1 MTKELTA
8 NCFYR
13 NKVFLTSLG
22 IPFKKFHSFLKN
34 FITAVMKSPA
44 TKNNCKN
51 FLTSKLVVKMETAK
65 IPIKR
70 IIIRINLKVLMI
82 ITYLKEIP

>member
-8 NCFYR
+8 NYFYR

-51 FLTSKLVVKMETAK
+51 FLTSKLVVKIETAK

-70 IIIRINLKVLMI
+70 IIIRINLRVLMI
-82 ITYLKEIP
+82 ITYLKEIL